1 MVAYQFRQNIT
12 CPKCGSSN
20 VKLRDNMYY
29 VRLAKKK
36 NRAYLL
42 FNYCRHSTWNWIFVS
57 AAQKKKQPIG
67 MIQCLSCGKTKITKR
82 VSCTYPKSQQSTLF
96 KDIQIVTLTY

>member
-29 VRLAKKK
+29 VRLAKKIG
-36 NRAYLL
+36 LICCL
-42 FNYCRHSTWNWIFVS
+42 TIVGIPLGIGFFVS

-67 MIQCLSCGKTKITKR
+67 MIQCLSCGKTKNYKKGELYI
-82 VSCTYPKSQQSTLF
+82 S
-96 KDIQIVTLTY
+96 